1 MPFVVALLLALNV
14 PLPCR
19 NGTLGIEVADVSP
32 AMRRSRAIPDY
43 VAGAFVRVVPPRSPA
58 KEGGLEVG
66 DVIQAVGG
74 ELIQN
79 VCDFRKAMAGHGCD
93 EVRLTIR
100 RGTATITL
108 ELYLGDATRF
118 EPAKSVD
125 RQSACRNGD
134 GAACTAQAQAYGLPT
149 ELLRRACDLGDGNG
163 CYLLALQLGN
173 TKEGAAAYEQ
183 ACDDG
188 NSLAC
193 TNLGFIYERG
203 EGVPKDLREAARLY
217 KLGCRGSSC
226 AAPNNLGCVNLG
238 RFYRDGTGVD
248 VDARRALQLFRD
260 VCERK
265 PVDAEDAGNI
275 ARSCSVAGTVMLY
288 GKDVPRDTPRALAL
302 LERGCASNDTF
313 GCYNLAVLY
322 DNGEGVPADK
332 TRAAGYY
339 KRACDHDDTEACER
353 LAVLTATQ
361 H

>member
-1 MPFVVALLLALNV
+1 MPFLAPLLLLALTA

-19 NGTLGIEVADVSP
+19 SGTLGIEVADLSS
-32 AMRRSRAIPDY
+32 AMRRSGGIPDY
-43 VAGAFVRVVPPRSPA
+43 VAGAFVRVVPARSPA
-58 KEGGLEVG
+58 KEGGIEAG
-66 DVIQAVGG
+66 DVIQAVDR

-93 EVRLTIR
+93 QVRLRIR
-100 RGTATITL
+100 RGPDTITL
-108 ELYLGDATRF
+108 DVYLGDATRF
-118 EPAKSVD
+118 EPTRKLD
-125 RQSACRNGD
+125 QNACRNGD
-134 GAACTAQAQAYGLPT
+134 GAACTAQAQAFGQT
-149 ELLRRACDLGDGNG
+149 TDLLQRACNLGDGHG
-163 CYLLALQLGN
+163 CYLLALKLGN

-183 ACDDG
+183 ACDAG

-193 TNLGFIYERG
+193 TNLGFIYQNG
-203 EGVPKDLREAARLY
+203 EGLPKDLREAARLY

-238 RFYRDGTGVD
+238 RFYRDGIGVEPD
-248 VDARRALQLFRD
+248 PRHALQLFRE

-265 PVDAEDAGNI
+265 PVDAEDAGHI
-275 ARSCSVAGTVMLY
+275 ARSCSLAGTVMLY
-288 GKDVPRDTPRALAL
+288 GKDVPRDSPRALAL

-313 GCYNLAVLY
+313 GCYNLGVLY

-339 KRACDHDDTEACER
+339 KRACEHGDTEACER
-353 LAVLTATQ
+353 LAVLTATP